1 MFGIGFPEL
10 LLILLIA
17 FLVLGPEKII
27 HLSRSLGRMAGELK
41 KKTGELEEQVL
52 SELEKMKEPEIPA
65 KTSEKKEG
73 KDV

>member
-1 MFGIGFPEL
+1 MFGIGFSEL

-17 FLVLGPEKII
+17 FLVLGPEKVI

-65 KTSEKKEG
+65 KTSEKKEE